1 MTKNAQTT
9 IERFVS
15 THLSDIA
22 VEPYVPPAASEAIV
36 DTVDRSANAP
46 LAERSSV
53 RVLGRALI
61 VFVCGVAVGYL
72 LSTQADL
79 SPVQAKAAS
88 RFGASGLR
96 IDYDLR
102 HY

>member
-9 IERFVS
+9 IEKFVS
-15 THLSDIA
+15 THLSNIA
-22 VEPYVPPAASEAIV
+22 VEPYVPPARSEGVASAS
-36 DTVDRSANAP
+36 TPTAGKPSF
-46 LAERSSV
+46 

-72 LSTQADL
+72 LSTQPDF

-102 HY
+102 PY

>member
-22 VEPYVPPAASEAIV
+22 GEPYVPPTASKASL
-36 DTVDRSANAP
+36 DTVASSATVP
-46 LAERSSV
+46 TGRSSF

-61 VFVCGVAVGYL
+61 VFVCGVAVGYV
-72 LSTQADL
+72 LSTQPDF
-79 SPVQAKAAS
+79 SPAQAKAAS

>member
-9 IERFVS
+9 IEKFVS

-22 VEPYVPPAASEAIV
+22 VEPPMRPAASEA
-36 DTVDRSANAP
+36 TVHPVAGSATASI
-46 LAERSSV
+46 AGRSSV
-53 RVLGRALI
+53 RVLGRALV

-72 LSTQADL
+72 LSTQPDF